1 MLLSSGEL
9 KEVVFPCCSSFQSS
23 ISNIKKIVNVP
34 MKKRE
39 LHVDL
44 YFIAMLLSS
53 GELKKF
59 VFPCCS
65 SFQSSISNIKKI
77 VNVPMIKRELQV
89 DLYFS
94 WKFRLG

>member
-53 GELKKF
+53 GELKKV
-59 VFPCCS
+59 VFLVAQA
-65 SFQSSISNIKKI
+65 FKVALVILRK
-77 VNVPMIKRELQV
+77 
-89 DLYFS
+89 
-94 WKFRLG
+94 